1 MSMVLERRKQCPNCL
16 RFFKKPERMT
26 LRKWEAQELCSLT
39 CLGDSRRKKAGGWRT
54 QTKECEGCQQVFRPT
69 AEMRKRDWEQNR
81 TCSSYCAIAVA
92 TGRRVVPM
100 VPEEQVEPGQRLM
113 FLRRCVRAAGG
124 KLPWTRQM
132 LAADTGISEGTIMKI
147 EEGRTVMVGDWQEKV
162 CAVLKVPTW
171 LLTVPVRRWV
181 QVVRESGLSA
191 THAVVV
197 KGGGE

>member
-1 MSMVLERRKQCPNCL
+1 
-16 RFFKKPERMT
+16 
-26 LRKWEAQELCSLT
+26 
-39 CLGDSRRKKAGGWRT
+39 
-54 QTKECEGCQQVFRPT
+54 
-69 AEMRKRDWEQNR
+69 
-81 TCSSYCAIAVA
+81 
-92 TGRRVVPM
+92 
-100 VPEEQVEPGQRLM
+100 
-113 FLRRCVRAAGG
+113 
-124 KLPWTRQM
+124 M